1 MEVERMRQLM
11 LMWCRIR
18 SNRVALV
25 GGNHTAA
32 RFCSR

>member
-1 MEVERMRQLM
+1 MEFD
-11 LMWCRIR
+11 RIR
-18 SNRVALV
+18 DLLALWRGVRSSRVALV